1 MTYFKSIL
9 VGLLATVIAII
20 LWFVGVVFFVVKPAL
35 NEAAAASHGVVGWD
49 VSSAAEAYHL
59 LAICLLTFMAGFIW
73 ELDEHADGSPHSFV
87 LLVTRAPSSVTC
99 VTYGAPVGW

>member
-1 MTYFKSIL
+1 MSGEYDLFQERFGWASGHRHRYHL
-9 VGLLATVIAII
+9 
-20 LWFVGVVFFVVKPAL
+20 VFFVVKPAL